1 MIRNYKNIVAWQRTH
16 KLTLAVYKLTKR
28 FPDDERFGLTRQV
41 RRAAYGA
48 PANIAEGS
56 GRDTT
61 KDYLRFLYIAL
72 VSLKETEYF
81 LLLAHDLGYLS
92 DSDYEPITNQ
102 VNMAFGVL
110 QGLIKSVKKEAGV
123 VGTFTAKLSSAIAIT
138 VSQYTIAPH

>member
-1 MIRNYKNIVAWQRTH
+1 
-16 KLTLAVYKLTKR
+16 
-28 FPDDERFGLTRQV
+28 
-41 RRAAYGA
+41 
-48 PANIAEGS
+48 
-56 GRDTT
+56 
-61 KDYLRFLYIAL
+61 
-72 VSLKETEYF
+72 
-81 LLLAHDLGYLS
+81 LGYLS